1 MHTNKHKQE
10 AAKVTT
16 HATKD
21 LSKAPFVFGK
31 MNYIL
36 SGLTLLVITIG
47 FVLMAGKNGDIYDA
61 RRITLAPIVVMLG
74 FCLGFVAI
82 FYREKK
88 KPGTEE

>member
-10 AAKVTT
+10 TAKVTT
-16 HATKD
+16 HAKKD
-21 LSKAPFVFGK
+21 LSKAPFVFGR

-36 SGLTLLVITIG
+36 TAATLLVITIG
-47 FVLMAGKNGDIYDA
+47 FVLMSGKEGDIYDD
-61 RRITLAPIVVMLG
+61 RRVTIAPIVVIIG

-88 KPGTEE
+88 QETTEE